1 LQVGPQVNADLQA
14 HIGEGYP
21 QATSRHPTAEDTPSP
36 RKGDNA
42 ATGAAKQ
49 VKAVASKK
57 PKAYETANSCT
68 TIKDVSIQRTNT
80 P

>member
-1 LQVGPQVNADLQA
+1 LQVDLQVNADLQA
-14 HIGEGYP
+14 HTGEGHL
-21 QATSRHPTAEDTPSP
+21 QATSRHSTAEGTPNP

-49 VKAVASKK
+49 VKAATSKK